1 MDGEFQAPY
10 EVVVCQRVYVDQ
22 VVDIVD
28 LDLEVFP
35 LLEVIL
41 HVETFNPLRR
51 EIVTNH
57 FRHAKL
63 LPLCAHLPVKH
74 YHSVR
79 ARKCIIIWQI
89 LTRK

>member
-1 MDGEFQAPY
+1 
-10 EVVVCQRVYVDQ
+10 
-22 VVDIVD
+22 
-28 LDLEVFP
+28 
-35 LLEVIL
+35 VIL
-41 HVETFNPLRR
+41 HVETFDPLRR

-57 FRHAKL
+57 FGHTKL